1 MFKYQVLESFAG
13 FDDFLLYLGM
23 SLVLL
28 AVFSAIYIR
37 ITPYREFALIREGNM
52 AAAFSF
58 SGTYLGF
65 VAPLAAAIKYSVNPI
80 DMAIWGVVALV
91 VQIFAY
97 LVCRMLF
104 PTVTVDIPAGKQST
118 GFVLGIM
125 SLGVGL
131 LNSACM
137 AY

>member
-104 PTVTVDIPAGKQST
+104 PTVVVDIPAGKQST

>member
-1 MFKYQVLESFAG
+1 MFKHQLLESFAG

-23 SLVLL
+23 TLVLL
-28 AVFSAIYIR
+28 ALFSAIYVR

-58 SGTYLGF
+58 SGTFLGF
-65 VAPLAAAIKYSVNPI
+65 VAPLAAAVKYSVNPV
-80 DMAIWGVVALV
+80 DMLFWGLVALV
-91 VQIFAY
+91 IQILAY
-97 LVCRMLF
+97 LVCRMLL
-104 PTVTVDIPAGKQST
+104 PTLAVDIPAGKQAS
-118 GFVLGIM
+118 GFVLGIL

>member
-65 VAPLAAAIKYSVNPI
+65 VAPLAAAVKYSVNPI

-91 VQIFAY
+91 IQIFAY

-104 PTVTVDIPAGKQST
+104 PTVAVDIPAGKQST

>member
-65 VAPLAAAIKYSVNPI
+65 VAPLAAAVKYSVNPI

-91 VQIFAY
+91 IQIFAY